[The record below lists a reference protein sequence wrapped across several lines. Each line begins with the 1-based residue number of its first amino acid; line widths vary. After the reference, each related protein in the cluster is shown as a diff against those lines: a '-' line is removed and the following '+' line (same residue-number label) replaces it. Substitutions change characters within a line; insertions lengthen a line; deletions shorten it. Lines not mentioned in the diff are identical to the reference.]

1 MKLFITCV
9 SAYIALIIYGFTA
22 MAQND
27 KPLSLP
33 VSQWSVNKVFKAN
46 GFPTRECLMKTSF
59 DNGMEIA
66 FKGKGERLSALR
78 IKDVSGNVSSKIS
91 GFVGLGIGKNSYGLQ
106 SRSMAGQ
113 VDSSLLTVAH
123 VADKIISANMFRL
136 KVGGQDYYFSGVGF
150 EQAYDELLTCLGRK
164 NLKTLKVVSDDIIR
178 LPRTPKANLDMPAEP
193 VDVVVAEP
201 VDVMEMDAPVIEDAK
216 LNSSKEEGRIV
227 ANHGPESLL
236 IPEVSGKSG
245 DDKPL
250 AEWVASKGQK
260 VSMVLGEWGAKEG
273 VNVAVQL
280 DNNPVILED
289 FAFDG
294 SFSDAVNKLINDN
307 MEWVGTRPTAVLKS
321 GQGVETQLTGYKDEG
336 RTKNV
341 RSGKGPYDDYR
352 WRALEGTNLRK
363 VLQQWA
369 KRENVGFLWQADQ
382 TFLIRESIKS
392 TTEFPDAVAS
402 LLAQYEDQSIR
413 PVAQLNTDPKTGEV
427 SLIVKVLKSAP

>member
-1 MKLFITCV
+1 MRLIITCV
-9 SAYIALIIYGFTA
+9 SAYIALLIYGFTA
-22 MAQND
+22 MAQD
-27 KPLSLP
+27 DEPLSLP
-33 VSQWSVNKVFKAN
+33 VSQWSVNKVFKDN
-46 GFPTRECLMKTSF
+46 GFPTRECVMTTSF

-78 IKDVSGNVSSKIS
+78 IKDVSGSVSSKVS
-91 GFVGLGIGKNSYGLQ
+91 GFVGLGLGKNSYGLQ

-123 VADKIISANMFRL
+123 VADKIVSENMFRL
-136 KVGGQDYYFSGVGF
+136 KIGGENYYFSGVGF
-150 EQAYDELLTCLGRK
+150 EQAHDELLTCLGRK

-201 VDVMEMDAPVIEDAK
+201 VDVMKVDEPVVKQIQSNEKEDD
-216 LNSSKEEGRIV
+216 GII

-236 IPEVSGKSG
+236 TPEISGKSDG
-245 DDKPL
+245 DKPL

-321 GQGVETQLTGYKDEG
+321 GQGVETQLTGYKDDG
-336 RTKNV
+336 RVKNV
-341 RSGKGPYDDYR
+341 RSGKNTYDDYR

-369 KRENVGFLWQADQ
+369 KRENVGFVWQADQ
-382 TFLIRESIKS
+382 TFLIRESVKS

-413 PVAQLNTDPKTGEV
+413 PIAQLNTDPKTGEV
-427 SLIVKVLKSAP
+427 SLIVKVLKSAS